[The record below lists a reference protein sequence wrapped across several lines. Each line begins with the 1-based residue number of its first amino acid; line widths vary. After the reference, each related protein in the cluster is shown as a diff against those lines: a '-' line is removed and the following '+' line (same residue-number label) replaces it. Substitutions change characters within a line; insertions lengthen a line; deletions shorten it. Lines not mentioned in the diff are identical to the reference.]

1 MELSKVQNKNKKYME
16 KVVNVKNNKIKKP
29 LIELTK
35 LFKIK

>member
-1 MELSKVQNKNKKYME
+1 MKKVIS
-16 KVVNVKNNKIKKP
+16 VKNNKIKKS